1 MTEALGAV
9 LSYGFDTMGLH
20 RVYAHTS
27 VRNAPSRA
35 LLRKLGFREEGILR
49 QNTRHDGIWEDTA
62 LMAILKSDWV

>member
-20 RVYAHTS
+20 RVY